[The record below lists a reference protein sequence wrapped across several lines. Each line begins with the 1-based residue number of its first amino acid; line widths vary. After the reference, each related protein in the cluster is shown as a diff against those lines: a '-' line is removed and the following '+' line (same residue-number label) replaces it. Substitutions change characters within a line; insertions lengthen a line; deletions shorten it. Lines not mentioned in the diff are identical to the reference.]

1 MSTPLLALDCPR
13 CGAQLGAPTE
23 GGSYI
28 CTHCGENSRAKVE
41 VQVQHVVGPQK
52 FNVVATQKEIDERK
66 QTFERSL
73 AKDLVVRQ
81 ERATAEQSDARTR
94 TIVRVVLALVVV
106 GMVIVA
112 VLAVAGV
119 VVFPGKGR

>member
-1 MSTPLLALDCPR
+1 MSTPLLALDCPK

-28 CTHCGENSRAKVE
+28 CSHCGENSRAKVE

-66 QTFERSL
+66 RTFEASL

-81 ERATAEQSDARTR
+81 ERVAREQSDARTKKI
-94 TIVRVVLALVVV
+94 TLIVVAAVVV
-106 GMVIVA
+106 GMVVVA
-112 VLAVAGV
+112 ILAVAGV
-119 VVFPGKGR
+119 IVLSGAKR

>member
-1 MSTPLLALDCPR
+1 MSTPLLALDCPK

-52 FNVVATQKEIDERK
+52 FNVVATPREIDERRR
-66 QTFERSL
+66 TFEQSL

-81 ERATAEQSDARTR
+81 ERATAAEADARAKK
-94 TIVRVVLALVVV
+94 IVLEILAAVVV
-106 GMVIVA
+106 GLVVVA
-112 VLAVAGV
+112 VLAVAGGV
-119 VVFPGKGR
+119 VLTGKGR

>member
-1 MSTPLLALDCPR
+1 MSTPLLALDCPK

-52 FNVVATQKEIDERK
+52 FNVVATPREIDERK
-66 QTFERSL
+66 RTFEQSL

-81 ERATAEQSDARTR
+81 ERATAAEADARTKK
-94 TIVRVVLALVVV
+94 IVLVILAAVVV
-106 GMVIVA
+106 GLVVVA
-112 VLAVAGV
+112 VLAVAGGV
-119 VVFPGKGR
+119 VLTGKGR